1 MKSFYYI
8 LVIVALAGSAS
19 TSVAQKRLSLHDAL
33 TLAVDANPDIKTSA
47 LDLQK
52 ADQQRVLA
60 RSLYLPTVTAGV
72 QAYHYFQLPAFFGF
86 GENGE
91 NGKIPYGRFGGDDQ
105 LSGAITAV
113 QPIFNPVALPALNQ
127 SRINQQQVSVAARAK
142 TIEVLSEV
150 KQTYLRIL
158 VLNERIR
165 LKQESINRNQRVLQ
179 DARLLF
185 LQGKGLRVDTL
196 RAYTSVKNL
205 EPDLIKLSYEAET
218 SKLQL
223 RTLIGIDSL
232 EEISLVDSLSIPIAK
247 TIPAEQEVFDKVRN
261 NNPEYQV
268 VKLQSLIEKQQHRLT
283 SSQRLPVLSLI
294 GQYQVQSQ
302 TNSLDY
308 QNAYYPTSS
317 FVGLQLAI
325 PLFSGFGLNARI
337 RQAAL
342 TKEQAEI
349 RSDYS
354 LEKLRARVHQVI
366 ARNKEAVLR
375 LENTSMVQET
385 AQLSYTIIQY
395 RYKNGISPR
404 LELTDAELAL
414 STAQSNY
421 LEAIYDYLSA
431 RIELRK
437 LMGVSEIEE
446 GY

>member
-1 MKSFYYI
+1 MKSVKYI
-8 LVIVALAGSAS
+8 FFIAASLAAI
-19 TSVAQKRLSLHDAL
+19 TTAVAQKRLSLSDAL
-33 TLAVDANPDIKTSA
+33 NMAVTSNPDVKTSSI
-47 LDLQK
+47 DVQK
-52 ADQQRVLA
+52 AEQQRMIA

-72 QAYHYFQLPAFFGF
+72 QLYHYFQLPAFFGF

-105 LSGAITAV
+105 LSSAITAV
-113 QPIFNPVALPALNQ
+113 QPIFNPTALPALHQ
-127 SRINQQQVSVAARAK
+127 SRIVQQQTSVAAKAK
-142 TIEVLSEV
+142 SIEVLSEV

-165 LKQESINRNQRVLQ
+165 LKQESIIRNQRVLQ
-179 DARLLF
+179 DSRLLF

-232 EEISLVDSLSIPIAK
+232 EEIILIDSL
-247 TIPAEQEVFDKVRN
+247 TIPLEKSVPVESEVFEKVKN

-268 VKLQSLIEKQQHRLT
+268 VKLQSLVQKQQHRVAA
-283 SSQRLPVLSLI
+283 SQKLPVLSLI

-302 TNSLDY
+302 TNRLDY

-317 FVGLQLAI
+317 FVGLQLGI
-325 PLFSGFGLNARI
+325 PLFTGFATNARI
-337 RQAAL
+337 RQAGL
-342 TKEQAEI
+342 TKDQAVI
-349 RSDYS
+349 QADYS

-366 ARNKEAVLR
+366 ARNKETLLR
-375 LENTSMVQET
+375 LDNTSMIQET
-385 AQLSYTIIQY
+385 AKLSYSIIQY

-421 LEAIYDYLSA
+421 LEAVYDYLTA

-437 LMGVSEIEE
+437 LMGVSEVEISN
-446 GY
+446 

>member
-1 MKSFYYI
+1 MTSFKYI
-8 LVIVALAGSAS
+8 LIVVALFSSAS
-19 TSVAQKRLSLHDAL
+19 ISVAQKRLSLHDAL
-33 TLAVDANPDIKTSA
+33 TLASNSNPDVKTSG
-47 LDLQK
+47 LDVQK
-52 ADQQRVLA
+52 AEQQRVIA
-60 RSLYLPTVTAGV
+60 RSLYLPTVTAGI

-113 QPIFNPVALPALNQ
+113 QPIFNPAALPALHQ
-127 SRINQQQVSVAARAK
+127 SRIVHQQTSVAAKAK
-142 TIEVLSEV
+142 AIEVLSEV

-165 LKQESINRNQRVLQ
+165 LKQESITRNQRVLQ
-179 DARLLF
+179 DSRLLF

-232 EEISLVDSLSIPIAK
+232 EDIVLIDSL
-247 TIPAEQEVFDKVRN
+247 TIPLEKNVPVESEVFEKVKN

-268 VKLQSLIEKQQHRLT
+268 VKLQSLVQKQQHRLAA
-283 SSQRLPVLSLI
+283 SQKLPVLSLI

-317 FVGLQLAI
+317 FVGLQLGI
-325 PLFSGFGLNARI
+325 PLFSGFGNNARI

-342 TKEQAEI
+342 TKDQADI
-349 RSDYS
+349 QADYS

-366 ARNKEAVLR
+366 ARNKETLLR
-375 LENTSMVQET
+375 LDNTSMIQET
-385 AQLSYTIIQY
+385 AKLSYSIIQY

-421 LEAIYDYLSA
+421 LEAVYDYLTA

-437 LMGVSEIEE
+437 LTGVSEIEV
-446 GY
+446 GD

>member
-1 MKSFYYI
+1 MTSFKYI
-8 LVIVALAGSAS
+8 LIVVALFSSAS
-19 TSVAQKRLSLHDAL
+19 ISVAQKRLSLHDAL
-33 TLAVDANPDIKTSA
+33 TLASNSNPDVKTSGF
-47 LDLQK
+47 DVQK
-52 ADQQRVLA
+52 AEQQRVIA
-60 RSLYLPTVTAGV
+60 RSLYLPTVTAGI

-113 QPIFNPVALPALNQ
+113 QPIFNPAALPALHQ
-127 SRINQQQVSVAARAK
+127 SRIVHQQTSVAAKAK
-142 TIEVLSEV
+142 AIEVLSEV

-165 LKQESINRNQRVLQ
+165 LKQESITRNQRVLQ
-179 DARLLF
+179 DSRLLF

-232 EEISLVDSLSIPIAK
+232 EDILLIDSL
-247 TIPAEQEVFDKVRN
+247 TIPLEKNVPVESEVFEKVKN

-268 VKLQSLIEKQQHRLT
+268 VKLQSLVQKQQHRLAA
-283 SSQRLPVLSLI
+283 SQKLPVLSLI

-317 FVGLQLAI
+317 FVGLQLGI
-325 PLFSGFGLNARI
+325 PLFSGFGTNARI

-342 TKEQAEI
+342 TKDQADI
-349 RSDYS
+349 QADYS

-366 ARNKEAVLR
+366 ARNKETLLR
-375 LENTSMVQET
+375 LDNTSMIQET
-385 AQLSYTIIQY
+385 AKLSYSIIQY

-421 LEAIYDYLSA
+421 LEAVYDYLTA

-437 LMGVSEIEE
+437 LTGVSEIEV
-446 GY
+446 GD

>member
-1 MKSFYYI
+1 MTSLRYI
-8 LVIVALAGSAS
+8 LFVAAIFPAV
-19 TSVAQKRLSLHDAL
+19 TMSVAQKKLSLHDAL
-33 TLAVDANPDIKTSA
+33 TLAANSNPDIQSHA
-47 LDLQK
+47 LDIQK
-52 ADQQRVLA
+52 ADQQRVIA
-60 RSLYLPTVTAGV
+60 RSLYLPTVSAGLQV
-72 QAYHYFQLPAFFGF
+72 YHYFQLPAFFGF

-105 LSGAITAV
+105 LVGAITAV
-113 QPIFNPVALPALNQ
+113 QPIFNPAALPSSHQA
-127 SRINQQQVSVAARAK
+127 RILQQQTTVAAKAK
-142 TIEVLSEV
+142 AIEVLSEV

-218 SKLQL
+218 GKLEL

-232 EEISLVDSLSIPIAK
+232 EDISLTDSL
-247 TIPAEQEVFDKVRN
+247 TIPLTTTVPSEAEVLEKAKN
-261 NNPEYQV
+261 NNPEFQV
-268 VKLQSLIEKQQHRLT
+268 VKLQSLVDKQQHRLA
-283 SSQRLPVLSLI
+283 SSQRLPVLNLI

-302 TNSLDY
+302 TNKLDY
-308 QNAYYPTSS
+308 GNAYYPTSS
-317 FVGLQLAI
+317 FVGLQLGI
-325 PLFSGFGLNARI
+325 PLFTGFATTARI
-337 RQAAL
+337 RQAGL
-342 TKEQAEI
+342 TKEQADLKT
-349 RSDYS
+349 DYT

-366 ARNKEAVLR
+366 AKNKETLLR
-375 LENTSMVQET
+375 LENTSMIQET
-385 AQLSYTIIQY
+385 AKLSYSIIQY
-395 RYKNGISPR
+395 RYKNGISQR

-421 LEAIYDYLSA
+421 LEAIYDYLAA

-437 LMGVSEIEE
+437 LMGVSELEQQD
-446 GY
+446 

>member
-1 MKSFYYI
+1 MKSLHYI
-8 LVIVALAGSAS
+8 LVAVLVGAAS
-19 TSVAQKRLSLHDAL
+19 TAVAQKRLSLHDAL
-33 TLAVDANPDIKTSA
+33 TLAAHSNPDVKTSA
-47 LDLQK
+47 LDIEK
-52 ADQQRVLA
+52 AEQQRVIA

-72 QAYHYFQLPAFFGF
+72 QVAHYFQLPAFFGF

-113 QPIFNPVALPALNQ
+113 QPIFNPGALPSLQQ
-127 SRINQQQVSVAARAK
+127 SRIAEQQSSVAAKAK

-165 LKQESINRNQRVLQ
+165 LKQESITRNERVLQ
-179 DARLLF
+179 DSRLLF

-223 RTLIGIDSL
+223 RTLLGIDSL
-232 EEISLVDSLSIPIAK
+232 EDIELTDSL
-247 TIPAEQEVFDKVRN
+247 TIPFAKEIPSENEVFDQVRN

-268 VKLQSLIEKQQHRLT
+268 VKLQTLVEKQQHRVA
-283 SSQRLPVLSLI
+283 SSYRLPVLSLV

-302 TNSLDY
+302 TNRLDY

-317 FVGLQLAI
+317 FVGLQLGI
-325 PLFSGFGLNARI
+325 PLFTGFATNARI
-337 RQAAL
+337 RQAGL
-342 TKEQAEI
+342 TKEQADI
-349 RSDYS
+349 KSDYT
-354 LEKLRARVHQVI
+354 LEKLRARVHQII
-366 ARNKEAVLR
+366 ARNKETLLR
-375 LENTSMVQET
+375 LENTAMIQET
-385 AQLSYTIIQY
+385 AKLSYSIIQY

-421 LEAIYDYLSA
+421 LEAVYDYLTA

-437 LMGVSEIEE
+437 LMGISEIEQAD
-446 GY
+446 

>member
-1 MKSFYYI
+1 MTSFKYI
-8 LVIVALAGSAS
+8 LVVAALFSAVS
-19 TSVAQKRLSLHDAL
+19 ISVAQKKLSLHDAL
-33 TLAVDANPDIKTSA
+33 TLAANSNPDVKTST
-47 LDLQK
+47 LDVQK
-52 ADQQRVLA
+52 AEQQRVIA
-60 RSLYLPTVTAGV
+60 RSLYLPTVTAGL

-113 QPIFNPVALPALNQ
+113 QPIFNPAALPSVHQ
-127 SRINQQQVSVAARAK
+127 SRIVQQQTSVAAKAK

-205 EPDLIKLSYEAET
+205 EPDLIKLSFEAET
-218 SKLQL
+218 SKLEL

-232 EEISLVDSLSIPIAK
+232 EEIVLIDSL
-247 TIPAEQEVFDKVRN
+247 TIPVASSVPSENEVLEKVKN
-261 NNPEYQV
+261 NNPEFQV
-268 VKLQSLIEKQQHRLT
+268 VKLQSLVEKQQHRLA
-283 SSQRLPVLSLI
+283 SSQRLPMLSLI

-302 TNSLDY
+302 TNNLDY
-308 QNAYYPTSS
+308 GNAYYPTSS
-317 FVGLQLAI
+317 FVGLQLGI
-325 PLFSGFGLNARI
+325 PLFTGFSTNAKI
-337 RQAAL
+337 RQAGL
-342 TKEQAEI
+342 TKEQSEI
-349 RSDYS
+349 KADYT

-366 ARNKEAVLR
+366 ARNKETLLR

-385 AQLSYTIIQY
+385 AKLSYSIIQY

-421 LEAIYDYLSA
+421 LEAVYDHLTA

-437 LMGVSEIEE
+437 LMGVSELEE
-446 GY
+446 TD